1 MFVSDSG
8 HVLKNFYSGKKM
20 EFNIG
25 SKVNVKGTV
34 KSLENHEKFGHSVL
48 LTRIKIVP

>member
-1 MFVSDSG
+1 MFISESG

-34 KSLENHEKFGHSVL
+34 KKLEASEKYGHSVL